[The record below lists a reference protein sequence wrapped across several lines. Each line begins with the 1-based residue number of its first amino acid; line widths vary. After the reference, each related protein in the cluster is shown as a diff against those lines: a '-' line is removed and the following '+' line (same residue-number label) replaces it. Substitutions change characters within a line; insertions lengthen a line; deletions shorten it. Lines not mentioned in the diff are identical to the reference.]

1 MEKSLIIKAESCL
14 TTTEESRIQQPQKSP
29 ETVLQQD
36 KYLYF
41 YKIPSRLLNH
51 FQEQFINEQTTS
63 VF

>member
-36 KYLYF
+36 QYLYF
-41 YKIPSRLLNH
+41 LQNP
-51 FQEQFINEQTTS
+51 FQVVKSLPGT
-63 VF
+63 VY